1 MTATCIDA
9 DLVLDAQAELG
20 EGPVWDVR
28 AACLY
33 FVDILK
39 GRVHCYAP
47 ATEALRTYGVDQSV
61 GALALT
67 DSGDLV
73 LAVRDGFA
81 RLDLRTGRVV
91 MIAEVEPDRPD
102 LRMNDGKCDRDGRFW
117 AGTMALDE
125 RRGAGTL
132 YRLDPSGRVDAILS
146 GVTISNGLDWS
157 DDDRHMY
164 FIDSPTHSVDLFD
177 FDRANGTI
185 SNRRSFAHIPPD
197 QGIPDGLTLDADGGV
212 WVSLWGGGAV
222 HRYSPDGRLE
232 RIVRLPVTQPTSC
245 AFGGLDL
252 GDLYITT
259 ASIGLDPSE
268 RNRQPQAGGLFCCRA
283 GTTGRPP
290 HRFAGPSTPLR
301 AG

>member
-20 EGPVWDVR
+20 EGPVWDAR

-33 FVDILK
+33 FVDILN

-47 ATEALRTYGVDQSV
+47 ATETLRTYGVDQSV

-67 DSGDLV
+67 DKDDLV

-81 RLDLRTGRVV
+81 RLDLRTGRVA
-91 MIAEVEPDRPD
+91 MIAEIESDRPD

-132 YRLDPSGRVDAILS
+132 YRLDPSGRVDAMLS

-157 DDDRHMY
+157 DDDRRMY

-232 RIVRLPVTQPTSC
+232 RIVRLPVTLPTSC

-259 ASIGLDPSE
+259 ANIGLDPAE

-290 HRFAGPSTPLR
+290 YRFAG
-301 AG
+301 